1 MRARERRAERSGD
14 GLSFVGGTG
23 VRWNPASHKGQEG
36 QPLPL
41 TLTEGEAFCLKEEG
55 QARLPPMTVNNRDGG
70 GGVGGMS
77 VLCIHPPTKRQ

>member
-1 MRARERRAERSGD
+1 MN
-14 GLSFVGGTG
+14 FVGGTG

-55 QARLPPMTVNNRDGG
+55 QARLPPMTVNNGDGG
-70 GGVGGMS
+70 GGVDKMRGELEENLGEGRKGPC
-77 VLCIHPPTKRQ
+77 LF